1 MTAPDI
7 ESRFDAADLSHDSLE
22 ILRALLLHELASQTA
37 QAADCRATMT
47 ELTGQMDV
55 DSTLEREIA
64 ETSAVRANDAV
75 ADIQHSLER
84 FDAGTYGTCEQCG
97 GPIRFERLEAI
108 PHARLCVACSGHGYG
123 RTG

>member
-1 MTAPDI
+1 MLCMTSPETPDRLE
-7 ESRFDAADLSHDSLE
+7 ESGGQTPHHIDPVTVLRSLAA
-22 ILRALLLHELASQTA
+22 QT
-37 QAADCRATMT
+37 C

-64 ETSAVRANDAV
+64 ETSAIRANDAV

-84 FDAGTYGTCEQCG
+84 LDAGTYGTCEQCG

-108 PHARLCVACSGHGYG
+108 PHARLCVACSGYSYG
-123 RTG
+123 PRG